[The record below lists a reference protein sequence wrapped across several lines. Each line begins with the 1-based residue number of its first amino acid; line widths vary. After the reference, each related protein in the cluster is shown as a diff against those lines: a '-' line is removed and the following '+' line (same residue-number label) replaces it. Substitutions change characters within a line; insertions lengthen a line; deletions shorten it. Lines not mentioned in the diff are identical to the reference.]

1 MYKNIILAGGC
12 FWCTESV
19 FKTFK
24 GIIDVTSGYIGGTV
38 INPTY
43 EQICTGTTGHAESVK
58 VIFDTEIISL
68 CKVLE
73 IFFTTHD
80 PTQYHRQGNDIGSQY
95 RSAIFYN
102 EVEDEKIISNAIN
115 DAKALWNSDITT
127 ELNKD
132 GVFYEAE
139 EYHQD
144 YFSKNPNNA
153 YCMAIIKP
161 KLDKINSI
169 YGSLLEFKV

>member
-1 MYKNIILAGGC
+1 MQKNIILAGGC

-19 FKTFK
+19 FKSFR

-58 VIFDTEIISL
+58 VVFDAEIISL
-68 CKVLE
+68 RKVLE

-80 PTQYHRQGNDIGSQY
+80 PTQYHRQGNDIGNQY

-102 EVEDEKIISNAIN
+102 DMEDEKIISNAIN
-115 DAKALWNSDITT
+115 DAKAFWKSDITT

-132 GVFYEAE
+132 GIFYEAE

-144 YFSKNPNNA
+144 YFSKNPNNV

-161 KLDKINSI
+161 KLNKINSI
-169 YGSLLEFKV
+169 YGSLLDFKV

>member
-1 MYKNIILAGGC
+1 MQKNIILAGGC

-19 FKTFK
+19 FKSFR

-58 VIFDTEIISL
+58 VVFDVEIISL

-80 PTQYHRQGNDIGSQY
+80 PTQYHRQGNDIGNQY

-102 EVEDEKIISNAIN
+102 DMEDEKIISNAIN
-115 DAKALWNSDITT
+115 DAKAFWKSDITT

-132 GVFYEAE
+132 GIFYEAE

-144 YFSKNPNNA
+144 YFSKNPNNV

-161 KLDKINSI
+161 KLNKINSI
-169 YGSLLEFKV
+169 YGSLLDFKV

>member
-1 MYKNIILAGGC
+1 MLHIRSGSKKVILSVLPTDNNIIM
-12 FWCTESV
+12 
-19 FKTFK
+19 
-24 GIIDVTSGYIGGTV
+24 I
-38 INPTY
+38 
-43 EQICTGTTGHAESVK
+43 
-58 VIFDTEIISL
+58 
-68 CKVLE
+68 VL
-73 IFFTTHD
+73 
-80 PTQYHRQGNDIGSQY
+80 GVNDHLIKKS
-95 RSAIFYN
+95 
-102 EVEDEKIISNAIN
+102 EKIISNAIN